1 MKFEKFIYKQKIK
14 DIPKELLPREKAI
27 KYGISSLSDSELLAL
42 SIGKGTKELNVLGL
56 SDKLLSGKSLK
67 EFKNISFEEL
77 IKIKGIG
84 EAKAL
89 QILSI
94 IEIAKR
100 IENEEEKLVFSK
112 PSDVFE
118 YVKFLSKER
127 QEKLLVL
134 YTNTSNE
141 LLGME
146 TIAVGS
152 LNVLRV
158 LPRDIFY
165 PAINLNAYGII
176 LVHNHPNGYAEP
188 SQEDIEFTKKIQ
200 DLSLQ
205 LGFEILDHIIVGK
218 KDFYSFSQHNLI
230 WKNLKF
236 EYITLV
242 L

>member
-14 DIPKELLPREKAI
+14 DIPKELLPREKAL

-42 SIGKGTKELNVLGL
+42 SLGKGTKELNVLGL
-56 SDKLLSGKSLK
+56 SNKLLNGKTLK
-67 EFKNISFEEL
+67 EFKDITFEDL

-84 EAKAL
+84 KAKAL

-100 IENEEEKLVFSK
+100 IEEDKEKIVFSK
-112 PSDVFE
+112 PSDVFS
-118 YVKFLSKER
+118 YVKYLSKER
-127 QEKLLVL
+127 QEKLIAL

-141 LLGME
+141 LLGE
-146 TIAVGS
+146 EIIAVGS

-165 PAINLNAYGII
+165 HAINLNAYGII
-176 LVHNHPNGYAEP
+176 LVHNHPDGYAKP
-188 SQEDIEFTKKIQ
+188 LQEDINFTKKIQ
-200 DLSLQ
+200 ELALQ

-218 KDFYSFSQHNLI
+218 KDFYSFNQNDLI
-230 WKNLKF
+230 
-236 EYITLV
+236 
-242 L
+242 